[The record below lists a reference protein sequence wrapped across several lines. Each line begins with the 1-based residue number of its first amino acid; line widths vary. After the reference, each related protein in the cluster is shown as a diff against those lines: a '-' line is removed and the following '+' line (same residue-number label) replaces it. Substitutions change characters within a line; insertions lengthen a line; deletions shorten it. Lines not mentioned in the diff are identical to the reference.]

1 VVTVDVAAKVADLW
15 QRLEAFAAG
24 RGGPSLDLRP
34 PATEKDIA
42 AAEQAMKLRFPPGF
56 RASLRLHDG
65 QAGFGIKDARSFPWM
80 PGCPPLAPLDAI
92 VERWTAVQALAGK
105 RRPSD
110 ELTAAD
116 RIKAGAHRTG
126 RIPIAGA
133 PRWTGDAVYLDL
145 DPGRAGAAGQLIAS
159 VADALVVVDASFEA
173 ALARWLFVLER
184 GLWTYD
190 PARHLAFPTGRD
202 ALAASATGLFSRR

>member
-1 VVTVDVAAKVADLW
+1 MAPKQPARKPAAK
-15 QRLEAFAAG
+15 
-24 RGGPSLDLRP
+24 
-34 PATEKDIA
+34 PARSAPARKRA
-42 AAEQAMKLRFPPGF
+42 AAPAKAKAA
-56 RASLRLHDG
+56 RAKPAR
-65 QAGFGIKDARSFPWM
+65 QAGFGVKDARSFPWM